1 MLTTQ
6 RDANMAINLFWKSE
20 ICPLPLTAHYFYEHL
35 ASVNIFYAFFH
46 VKYISAHM
54 IGNLFEKK
62 IFT

>member
-62 IFT
+62 IFM